1 MADDNKEKGKPPIRP
16 RASADSSEYFS
27 KKREDIGKTMRQ
39 INQDYFYAAG
49 KNGIVDRLENKE
61 RLKALDKLG
70 EEAKKTSKDYE
81 RQGRK
86 GEKAFERGVGDY
98 ILRFPE
104 GAAGYDKYGRSINP
118 LSSKKE
124 IKPAAIVA
132 PVKRPSEAVMKKLT
146 GK

>member
-1 MADDNKEKGKPPIRP
+1 MADDKGKGKPTIKPG
-16 RASADSSEYFS
+16 ASADSSEYFS
-27 KKREDIGKTMRQ
+27 KKRDAISNTIGQ

-49 KNGIVDRLENKE
+49 KNGIIDRLENKE
-61 RLKALDKLG
+61 RVKALDKLR
-70 EEAKKTSKDYE
+70 EEAKKTDKDFE

-86 GEKAFERGVGDY
+86 GEKPFDRGVGDY

-124 IKPAAIVA
+124 IKPAAIVS
-132 PVKRPSEAVMKKLT
+132 PVKRPSEAVMKKVT
-146 GK
+146 GKK